1 MNKNCTADSLLFGYF
16 EREVFEKEINVEND
30 LNHETGL
37 VKPPIEFKNNSMLLE
52 NENEIE
58 DMNIIF

>member
-1 MNKNCTADSLLFGYF
+1 MNRDCIADSLLFGYF
-16 EREVFEKEINVEND
+16 DREIFEKEIDVEKD
-30 LNHETGL
+30 LNPVTGL